1 MAEKVVV
8 GYDGSEHAKKALQ
21 TAIDWAKRTPDN
33 EIIITCAQDRPGP
46 GIGFRGL
53 DFGVEEMY
61 EKLVVRIEKELAE
74 AAAMCEAAGVRAATV
89 CTADAPDEAMVKVAK
104 DAGASMIIV
113 GVKGAGGREG
123 QRSHVGSVTT
133 KLLNE
138 AGGVIP
144 VLIV

>member
-8 GYDGSEHAKKALQ
+8 GYDGSEHSKKALS
-21 TAIDWAKRTPDN
+21 TAIDWANKTPDS

-46 GIGFRGL
+46 AIGFRGL

-61 EKLVVRIEKELAE
+61 EKLVERIEKELSE
-74 AAAMCEAAGVRAATV
+74 AAAMCEQAGVRAATV
-89 CTADAPDEAMVKVAK
+89 CTADAPEEAMVKVAK
-104 DAGASMIIV
+104 DAGAGMIIV

-144 VLIV
+144 VLVV

>member
-8 GYDGSEHAKKALQ
+8 GYDGSVHAKKALE
-21 TAIDWAKRTPDN
+21 TAIDWAKRTPDS
-33 EIIITCAQDRPGP
+33 EIIITCSQDRPGP

-61 EKLVVRIEKELAE
+61 EKLVERIEKELTE
-74 AAAMCEAAGVRAATV
+74 AAAMCEKAGVRAATV

-104 DAGASMIIV
+104 EAGAGMIIV

-123 QRSHVGSVTT
+123 QKSHVGSVTT

-138 AGGVIP
+138 AGGIIP
-144 VLIV
+144 VLVV

>member
-8 GYDGSEHAKKALQ
+8 GYDGSEHSQKALN
-21 TAIDWAKRTPDN
+21 TAIEWAQKTPDS
-33 EIIITCAQDRPGP
+33 EIIITCAQERPGP

-61 EKLVVRIEKELAE
+61 EQLMKRIEAELAE
-74 AAAMCEAAGVRAATV
+74 AAAICEKAGVRSATV
-89 CTADAPDEAMVKVAK
+89 CTADAPDEAMLKVAK
-104 DAGASMIIV
+104 DAGANLIIV
-113 GVKGAGGREG
+113 GVKGAGGRQG
-123 QRSHVGSVTT
+123 QRSHVGSVTS

-144 VLIV
+144 ILVV